1 MLLRNTSRNI
11 KKSLGRYFSLLI
23 IILLGV
29 GFYTGVKVSIP
40 NIQDTQKK
48 YYDET
53 SLADIK
59 LISEIG
65 FNDADIKEPKLTGVA
80 KGEGSYS
87 KDIII
92 DEKVIKLHSITEKV
106 NGYQLIKKAVL
117 QKYDPNANQIDCCNN
132 NFYYKLDCKNF

>member
-1 MLLRNTSRNI
+1 MLIRNTSRKI

-65 FNDADIKEPKLTGVA
+65 FNDADIKEAKLTGVA

-106 NGYQLIKKAVL
+106 NGYQLINGRS
-117 QKYDPNANQIDCCNN
+117 PR
-132 NFYYKLDCKNF
+132 